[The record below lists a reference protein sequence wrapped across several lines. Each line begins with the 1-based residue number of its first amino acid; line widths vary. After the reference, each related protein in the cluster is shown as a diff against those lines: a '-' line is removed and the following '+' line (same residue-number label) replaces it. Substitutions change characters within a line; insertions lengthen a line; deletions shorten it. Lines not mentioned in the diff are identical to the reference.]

1 MPLELGIKL
10 RAPSAL
16 PSNLD
21 RQSIGEALDRAHVN
35 GDPAPN
41 SSAGL
46 LKGQLAADPF
56 AVACEARDPVLRSRP
71 QPIFEHLIWSIDH
84 MLQVQL
90 ECVSQLSQPL
100 ATTTPGQPGANHET
114 TIQAATTTQ
123 AASASHTSAAAT
135 PGNNGRPAAR
145 P

>member
-1 MPLELGIKL
+1 MPLEFGIEL

-21 RQSIGEALDRAHVN
+21 SQSISEALDRAHLN
-35 GDPAPN
+35 CDPAPN

-56 AVACEARDPVLRSRP
+56 AVACEAGDPVLRSRP
-71 QPIFEHLIWSIDH
+71 QPIFKRLKWSIDQL
-84 MLQVQL
+84 LQVEL
-90 ECVSQLSQPL
+90 ECAPQLSQPF
-100 ATTTPGQPGANHET
+100 AIDTPGQPGANHET
-114 TIQAATTTQ
+114 TIQAAITTQ
-123 AASASHTSAAAT
+123 AASASHTSAAAM